1 MGHRCIIDAIILSR
15 FDAYTVALAHHVI
28 VMWFLKCRLAD
39 RQNFVYFIIR
49 SLNHNLVR
57 YELRIYPRPFNAT
70 LLLKPLKCFK
80 PTNILSEDCIFP

>member
-1 MGHRCIIDAIILSR
+1 MFLRFLFSR

-57 YELRIYPRPFNAT
+57 YDFLNIYP
-70 LLLKPLKCFK
+70 
-80 PTNILSEDCIFP
+80 